1 MTGKDRLVEA
11 IAIVQPRVCRN
22 LNYSGN
28 GGDGDKWSLSV
39 FFFFFFLG
47 KTTDLLK
54 NGCGVQR

>member
-28 GGDGDKWSLSV
+28 GDGDKWSLSV
-39 FFFFFFLG
+39 FFFFFLG